1 MTEKRASDS
10 GKCGCDGGSAE
21 RAPTRRRFLVT
32 LSALFGALAFGPR
45 AHADPPHAHC
55 AKVWWTLEDHGARLA
70 GSCRCGTSVVRY
82 VATAVAPSIET
93 LEHAESIGSLG
104 RKEAWRW
111 LVGAQKYAGQP
122 I

>member
-55 AKVWWTLEDHGARLA
+55 AKVWWTLEDQRCSA
-70 GSCRCGTSVVRY
+70 GRVVQMWYVRCSVCSYRCRTEYRD
-82 VATAVAPSIET
+82 
-93 LEHAESIGSLG
+93 
-104 RKEAWRW
+104 
-111 LVGAQKYAGQP
+111 VGAC
-122 I
+122 